1 MHKRNRR
8 QNNPSHNKELLLGG
22 PNASSSTS
30 TISTSTSTSTSIRP
44 RSSPRNKLWK
54 LIKKCFPCFIIT
66 CCLVLLYSYQAS
78 LQHNDAAPNSHD
90 EGAENKDAQK
100 QRPCRVILENAIDYH
115 HEVIES
121 VVRRFPLPW
130 HTFNCTTSKPIIYDF
145 ALFQNRFP
153 DRILF
158 TIGEKPKYLNQTEF
172 WGWKQYFEHSLQH
185 TTVNRLENVE
195 AGENLKSTK
204 AQTFAYYNDFVTEN
218 EYDQSPNGP
227 ADAIIDISC
236 GIDKMFISRLEND
249 KRAFCLLHGYVPELD
264 SMEYVRNKTCWI
276 SPMFPD
282 DYCSFLPI
290 DLPVVTDNDPKD
302 PKRGLRVCAPGGGGR
317 KQQSIVDMFSR
328 IPYQE
333 HDVKLSILTR
343 RIQPPAA
350 KLSKKLGIDNRITFL
365 YEKDFVKFSKL
376 VSQCDIYLPMT
387 DPATRPAHFRT
398 GVPGGGKSLTGAI
411 PQILAYGLASVMHVE
426 LEKIYHDYL
435 TSPVEVYAEE
445 TVESRA
451 AALTRMVVA
460 LSKENAVEPSLNLM
474 KSVLKE

>member
-1 MHKRNRR
+1 M
-8 QNNPSHNKELLLGG
+8 GG
-22 PNASSSTS
+22 PKASSSTS
-30 TISTSTSTSTSIRP
+30 KKSTTSIRP
-44 RSSPRNKLWK
+44 RSSHRNKLWK
-54 LIKKCFPCFIIT
+54 LIEKCISCFIIT
-66 CCLVLLYSYQAS
+66 CCLVLLYLYQAS
-78 LQHNDAAPNSHD
+78 LQHDDAAPNSHD
-90 EGAENKDAQK
+90 EGENKDAQNL
-100 QRPCRVILENAIDYH
+100 RPCRVILENAIDYH

-130 HTFNCTTSKPIIYDF
+130 DTFNCTTSKPIIYDF

-172 WGWKQYFEHSLQH
+172 WGWKQYFEHSLQY
-185 TTVNRLENVE
+185 TTVSRLENVH
-195 AGENLKSTK
+195 AGEKVKSMK
-204 AQTFAYYNDFVTEN
+204 AHTFAYYNDFVTEN
-218 EYDQSPNGP
+218 EYEQSPNGP

-276 SPMFPD
+276 SPMFPHD
-282 DYCSFLPI
+282 HCSFLPI

-302 PKRGLRVCAPGGGGR
+302 YKNPKRGLRVCAPGGGGR
-317 KQQSIVDMFSR
+317 KQQSIVDIFSR

-350 KLSKKLGIDNRITFL
+350 KLSKKLGIENLITFL

-411 PQILAYGLASVMHVE
+411 PQILAYELASVMHVE
-426 LEKIYHDYL
+426 LEKIYHNYL

-460 LSKENAVEPSLNLM
+460 LSKNNVIKTSFNSMNSAS
-474 KSVLKE
+474 KEYS

>member
-1 MHKRNRR
+1 MHKRNP
-8 QNNPSHNKELLLGG
+8 NKYTSSHVSNKILLGE

-30 TISTSTSTSTSIRP
+30 KKSTSSTSIRP

-54 LIKKCFPCFIIT
+54 LYKKFFSCFIST
-66 CCLVLLYSYQAS
+66 CCLVLLYLYQSS
-78 LQHNDAAPNSHD
+78 LQHDAAPKTN
-90 EGAENKDAQK
+90 DAKK

-158 TIGEKPKYLNQTEF
+158 TIGEKPKHLNQTEF
-172 WGWKQYFEHSLQH
+172 WGWKQYFEHSLQY
-185 TTVNRLENVE
+185 TTVNRLENAD
-195 AGENLKSTK
+195 AGKSTS
-204 AQTFAYYNDFVTEN
+204 AQTFAYYNDLVTEN
-218 EYDQSPNGP
+218 EYEQSPNGP

-249 KRAFCLLHGYVPELD
+249 KRAFCLLHGHVPELD

-290 DLPVVTDNDPKD
+290 DLPVVTDNNPKD
-302 PKRGLRVCAPGGGGR
+302 DENPKRGLRVCAPGGGGR

-333 HDVKLSILTR
+333 HDVKLTILTR
-343 RIQPPAA
+343 RIQSPAA
-350 KLSKKLGIDNRITFL
+350 KLSKKLGIDNLITFL

-387 DPATRPAHFRT
+387 DPKTRPAHFRT

-411 PQILAYGLASVMHVE
+411 PQILAYELASVMHVE
-426 LEKIYHDYL
+426 LEKIYHNYL

-460 LSKENAVEPSLNLM
+460 LSKENVVKASFISMN
-474 KSVLKE
+474 SASKE